1 MAFEAGNAID
11 RFASGWFEGY
21 TSASTALFA
30 FNIGALSGVFSI
42 ANKPT
47 IYSASGATAGNVG
60 QFLLCKKLLFS
71 GGKYKNF
78 AAVYTGEGLIFEF
91 HFGGDPGSTSIIS
104 RSKRFEKGVL
114 H

>member
-1 MAFEAGNAID
+1 LTGI
-11 RFASGWFEGY
+11 
-21 TSASTALFA
+21 L
-30 FNIGALSGVFSI
+30 SI

-47 IYSASGATAGNVG
+47 IYSAGGATAGNVG
-60 QFLLCKKLLFS
+60 QFFFCKKLLFT

-104 RSKRFEKGVL
+104 RSTRFEKGVL
-114 H
+114 Q